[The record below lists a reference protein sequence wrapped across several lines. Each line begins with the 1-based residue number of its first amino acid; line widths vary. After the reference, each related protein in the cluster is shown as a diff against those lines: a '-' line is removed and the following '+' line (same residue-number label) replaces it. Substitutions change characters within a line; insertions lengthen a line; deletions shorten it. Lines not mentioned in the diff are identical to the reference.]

1 MNREPIRLTRK
12 IIYAADVIDAAYEA
26 GLDIIRL
33 VDPMAGIEEAVVR
46 CGQCR
51 YFSES
56 IGKCIKP
63 EGMWRAVEPNEFCS
77 KGAPRED

>member
-1 MNREPIRLTRK
+1 MAKSEIRLTRK

-26 GLDIIRL
+26 GMDIIRL
-33 VDPMAGIEEAVVR
+33 VDPMAGLSEAVVR
-46 CGQCR
+46 CGRCR

-56 IGKCIKP
+56 IGKCINPK
-63 EGMWRAVEPNEFCS
+63 GMWRDVELNEYCS